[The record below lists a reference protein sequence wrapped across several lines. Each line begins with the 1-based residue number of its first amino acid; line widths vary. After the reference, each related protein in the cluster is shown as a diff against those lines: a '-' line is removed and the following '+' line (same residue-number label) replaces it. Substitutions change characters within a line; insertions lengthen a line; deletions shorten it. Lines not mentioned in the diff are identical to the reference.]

1 MAFKSVLD
9 PNFKYRNADATDV
22 GKTFKRVRREQ
33 RKQRGIAQTEEP
45 RPETLRDRDSSSRRK
60 IRLRP

>member
-33 RKQRGIAQTEEP
+33 RKKRGLAQTEEP
-45 RPETLRDRDSSSRRK
+45 TPETLVRRDSSPRRK
-60 IRLRP
+60 AR